1 MPKKPSRFM
10 TKDVPELLAYLSE
23 FKRELVNIM
32 MDAEKLLRYR
42 DCEAVEKRLKRIRE
56 ML

>member
-1 MPKKPSRFM
+1 M
-10 TKDVPELLAYLSE
+10 TKDVPELLAYLDE
-23 FKRELVNIM
+23 FKRELVNIT

-42 DCEAVEKRLKRIRE
+42 DYEAVEKRLKRIRR